1 MNPIQNKARQRS
13 ARRPAESRI
22 SEIKEA
28 ARAELAEKGYQNF
41 QTAEV
46 ARRCGVSEATI
57 YHYFPTKRELVT
69 RVAEDWFEV
78 ILGRAQMHSSGADLH
93 GRLREIVYDIFSIV
107 RADPALTRFI
117 LLELRPDPAYPQ
129 SKIHDLNARFTARVA
144 QLVSDGIQAGQFRN
158 DISPKLVR
166 SMIFGCMEHQTW
178 GYLRGRG
185 DFSPDESA
193 DGIASLIFRGLSV
206 PTDERRVDP
215 ALARI
220 ESGAAAL
227 YEEIRQLKALLG
239 SSRPAATDAPAA
251 RRKRR

>member
-1 MNPIQNKARQRS
+1 MKAIQNKGRQRS
-13 ARRPAESRI
+13 ARRSAESRI
-22 SEIKEA
+22 SEIKAA
-28 ARAELAEKGYQNF
+28 ARAELAEKDYQNF

-57 YHYFPTKRELVT
+57 YHYFPTKRDLVT
-69 RVAEDWFEV
+69 RVAEDWFEA
-78 ILGRAQMHSSGADLH
+78 ILAREQMRSSGTDLY

-129 SKIHDLNARFTARVA
+129 SKIHELNARFTARVA
-144 QLVSDGIQAGQFRN
+144 QLVSDGIKAGSFRK

-206 PTDERRVDP
+206 PADEQRVDP
-215 ALARI
+215 ALTRI
-220 ESGAAAL
+220 ERGAAAL
-227 YEEIRQLKALLG
+227 HAEIRQLKALLG
-239 SSRPAATDAPAA
+239 SSAENAA
-251 RRKRR
+251 RKTAARAKRR